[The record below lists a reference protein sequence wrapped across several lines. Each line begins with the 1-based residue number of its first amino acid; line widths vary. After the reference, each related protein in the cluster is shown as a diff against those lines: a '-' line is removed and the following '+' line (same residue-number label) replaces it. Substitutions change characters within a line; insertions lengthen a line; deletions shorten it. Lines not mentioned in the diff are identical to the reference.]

1 MPQIALSELPSRLS
15 RRMRELMQVQ
25 VRRGLR
31 RAAERARKL
40 LIERSPVGLG
50 QYRQAWS
57 APRALPNGEVGFEV
71 RNDAPHA
78 WMVEHGSAP
87 HMPPVEPIALWAK
100 RKFGLTEKEA
110 LSVAWA
116 VAKTIEKRGTPPHHV
131 ALGAEAEIRILVEQ
145 EVRRALRERD
155 QE

>member
-25 VRRGLR
+25 IRRGLQ
-31 RAAERARKL
+31 RAAQRARKL

-57 APRALPNGEVGFEV
+57 APLALPNGEIGYEV

-78 WMVEHGSAP
+78 WVVEHGSRP
-87 HMPPVEPIALWAK
+87 HMPPVEPIALWAR
-100 RKFGLTEKEA
+100 RKFGLSEKEA

-116 VAKTIEKRGTPPHHV
+116 VAKTIEQRGTAPHHV
-131 ALGAEAEIRILVEQ
+131 ALGAEAEIRALVEQ
-145 EVRRALRERD
+145 EIRRVLHEREG
-155 QE
+155 